1 MAPST
6 SGAAQWAVDRPCDGG
21 RLGCVGR
28 VGPTSPLTGPT
39 GLLNLPALATLAR
52 HREPMGRAFHELF
65 REQTLARRHATTGV
79 VCLGRDAVARV
90 LCGHLD
96 ALDLGAESEGRGDDQ
111 TTSSRFRRPMQTR
124 WSAPIHC
131 KAMPVTLTTPEEID
145 TWTEAPV
152 GAALQLQRPLA
163 DCALII
169 VDRGEKQDE
178 GGPAA

>member
-1 MAPST
+1 MFAT
-6 SGAAQWAVDRPCDGG
+6 SNPHTGDAASASRTGAGAI
-21 RLGCVGR
+21 
-28 VGPTSPLTGPT
+28 
-39 GLLNLPALATLAR
+39 
-52 HREPMGRAFHELF
+52 HELF
-65 REQTLARRHATTGV
+65 RERTLARRHATTGV

-145 TWTEAPV
+145 TSTEAPV
-152 GAALQLQRPLA
+152 GAALQLQRPL
-163 DCALII
+163 
-169 VDRGEKQDE
+169 
-178 GGPAA
+178 